1 MLELANLT
9 SFSGKLKLLTKAY
22 YSYVKGVYENVSS
35 TIGVE
40 FAYKVAV
47 LKNKIK
53 VKAQIWD
60 TCKKLL
66 LMGASWF

>member
-1 MLELANLT
+1 M
-9 SFSGKLKLLTKAY
+9 KDKYK
-22 YSYVKGVYENVSS
+22 NVSS

-40 FAYKVAV
+40 FAYKVAT

-60 TCKKLL
+60 TCNKFENNKMLC
-66 LMGASWF
+66 SWVREI

>member
-1 MLELANLT
+1 MLGLVNLI
-9 SFSGKLKLLTKAY
+9 SYFGKWYKNLK
-22 YSYVKGVYENVSS
+22 SNRYVKGHYENVSS

-47 LKNKIK
+47 LKNKTK

-60 TCKKLL
+60 TCNYSAIKFYL
-66 LMGASWF
+66 